1 VVLELAQ
8 SLGSA
13 GLNVDILSTNANN
26 GKDLDVSSR
35 CWHQYPTHRIQYF
48 RACHRGDQAFS
59 LSLIQW
65 LVRYLKN
72 YDIVHT
78 HTLFSPLLCS
88 IHTLCR
94 FYNIPYIMTPH
105 GMLDPWPLAH
115 KASKKRV
122 FYNRLEKPALKHASA
137 IQVLSSFENE
147 QIRHLGHKN
156 TVLVPNGIH
165 ASNFLS
171 LPDPDVFYGEFPHL
185 RIKRL
190 ILFLGRIDPKKGL
203 DLLAPGFAQLHNAF
217 PDTHLVIA
225 GPDLIDFT
233 PTVRE
238 YFSQLNCLDA
248 VTFTGMLTGELK
260 YAALAA
266 ASLYVAPSYSE
277 GFSMSILEGMAAGL
291 PCVFTEGC
299 NFPEAK
305 AAEAAYVV
313 PADSQAIAEA
323 LLKAFR
329 NPEQSQRIGAN
340 GQKLILDHYTW
351 EKSAQSL
358 ATTYQQILAGS

>member
-1 VVLELAQ
+1 
-8 SLGSA
+8 
-13 GLNVDILSTNANN
+13 
-26 GKDLDVSSR
+26 
-35 CWHQYPTHRIQYF
+35 
-48 RACHRGDQAFS
+48 
-59 LSLIQW
+59 
-65 LVRYLKN
+65 LKN
-72 YDIVHT
+72 SHYIQAVASVEAEKIKN
-78 HTLFSPLLCS
+78 LGFK
-88 IHTLCR
+88 
-94 FYNIPYIMTPH
+94 NIIT
-105 GMLDPWPLAH
+105 
-115 KASKKRV
+115 
-122 FYNRLEKPALKHASA
+122 
-137 IQVLSSFENE
+137 
-147 QIRHLGHKN
+147 
-156 TVLVPNGIH
+156 VPNG
-165 ASNFLS
+165 LS
-171 LPDPDVFYGEFPHL
+171 IEHYLKLPDAKIFCQKFSRTVEKK
-185 RIKRL
+185 IV
-190 ILFLGRIDPKKGL
+190 LFLGRIDPKKGL
-203 DLLAPGFAQLHNAF
+203 DLLAPGFAQLHDAF

-313 PADSQAIAEA
+313 PVDSQAIAEA

-351 EKSAQSL
+351 KKSAQSL